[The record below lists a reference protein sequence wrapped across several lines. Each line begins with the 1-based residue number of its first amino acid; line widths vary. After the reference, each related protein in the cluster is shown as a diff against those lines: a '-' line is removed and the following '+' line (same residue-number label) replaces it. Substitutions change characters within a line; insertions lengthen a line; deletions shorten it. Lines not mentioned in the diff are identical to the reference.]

1 VTLRWLAG
9 GSYLYLCFAWGVAP
23 STFYHING
31 VLWPTVEAIDKVFLM
46 GFPFGNE
53 ARLEELAF
61 WWNS

>member
-1 VTLRWLAG
+1 MG
-9 GSYLYLCFAWGVAP
+9 WGVAP
-23 STFYHING
+23 STFYHVNG
-31 VLWPTVEAIDKVFLM
+31 VLWPTVEAIDKVFPM